1 MLKPAL
7 ILAIV
12 TAVSFQS
19 LQAQQLPTLSPEE
32 EAVRKLER
40 EWLDAYEQ
48 HSAEAMDRIVAE
60 DFMITFPN
68 GKTQN
73 KAQLMAMMKKPRKEG
88 APVTRFYTEEVQSRK
103 YGDTVILTGR
113 VVFETKGKDKTT
125 KEVSRYT
132 DTYVKREGRWQV
144 AASHLSNA
152 PEKTPE
158 SK

>member
-1 MLKPAL
+1 MRGRAL

-12 TAVSFQS
+12 TALSFHS
-19 LQAQQLPTLSPEE
+19 LHAQQVAALSPEE

-60 DFMITFPN
+60 DFMITFPD
-68 GKTQN
+68 GSTQT
-73 KAQLMAMMKKPRKEG
+73 KAQIMAMIKKPRRER
-88 APVTRFYTEEVQSRK
+88 APTRRFHTEESQSRR

-113 VVFETKGKDKTT
+113 VVIETNADGKT
-125 KEVSRYT
+125 KKETSRYT

-144 AASHLSNA
+144 VASHLSNA
-152 PEKTPE
+152 PEKT